1 MSSLGGCVRG
11 VTRVRAASGA
21 TRLRLPRP
29 RRGRHLVLSWRAVR
43 RASSSC
49 PPSPSPVPPC
59 APLGPLRAPR
69 LRVSPTAFTPGGTRA
84 GDRRATGHGARRAH
98 RTHRP
103 GHAAPGVRGADVWHP
118 RCRPGCC
125 YVASA
130 CRVKVDGTCG
140 SIGQAWAGL
149 RVMPSRRPSV
159 SWLPRE
165 LWPKVCLGH
174 VWNGCAKTRRSG
186 VVQSA
191 QRPRALPR
199 SVNSGGGARIGR
211 SGASSVA
218 LHRCAAQYRKRAG
231 PASWGSATPKALLVT
246 RRGCR
251 RWACR
256 LSRRRAGACHWGR

>member
-59 APLGPLRAPR
+59 APLGPLRAPH
-69 LRVSPTAFTPGGTRA
+69 LRVSPTASLRFTQ
-84 GDRRATGHGARRAH
+84 
-98 RTHRP
+98 
-103 GHAAPGVRGADVWHP
+103 
-118 RCRPGCC
+118 
-125 YVASA
+125 ASA
-130 CRVKVDGTCG
+130 VDAPPSQRKLCVLDPTADEAARDRSCRG
-140 SIGQAWAGL
+140 SS
-149 RVMPSRRPSV
+149 RPSR
-159 SWLPRE
+159 
-165 LWPKVCLGH
+165 
-174 VWNGCAKTRRSG
+174 
-186 VVQSA
+186 
-191 QRPRALPR
+191 ALQR
-199 SVNSGGGARIGR
+199 SVNSGGRARIGR

-218 LHRCAAQYRKRAG
+218 LHRCAAHYRKRPG
-231 PASWGSATPKALLVT
+231 PAPWGSATPKALLVS

-256 LSRRRAGACHWGR
+256 PSRRRAGGCHLGR